1 MKKQA
6 NVVYGLIAGLAIMPL
21 LHAEEAEQFIQLIH
35 QRVAD
40 DLITIRKEHPDV
52 QPKIYAILDQIEKM
66 SATAKGSLQQQKG
79 LKRLV
84 LEKTAENITLKQELA
99 TLKNEVNGTKKTLE
113 SARLELTRKLEEEKA
128 HVQQL
133 WQERK
138 ELMNKMQAFDTHGKE
153 SVATKKKITKAMVK
167 AELND
172 VAQKLAS
179 AQDIPQVDYNLNRTS
194 TSEPNSPR

>member
-1 MKKQA
+1 MKNQA
-6 NVVYGLIAGLAIMPL
+6 NVVYGLIAGLTMMPL
-21 LHAEEAEQFIQLIH
+21 LQAEGAEVFIQTIH

-40 DLITIRKEHPDV
+40 DLINIRKEHPDI
-52 QPKIYAILDQIEKM
+52 QPKIYAILDQIAKM
-66 SATAKGSLQQQKG
+66 SSTAQSSLQQQKG

-84 LEKTAENITLKQELA
+84 LEKTAENIALKQELA

-113 SARLELTRKLEEEKA
+113 SARLELNRKLEEEKKN
-128 HVQQL
+128 VQQL

-138 ELMNKMQAFDTHGKE
+138 ELMNKMQAFDVQGKE
-153 SVATKKKITKAMVK
+153 SAATKKKITKAMVK

-179 AQDIPQVDYNLNRTS
+179 AQEPARMDHNLNRTS
-194 TSEPNSPR
+194 TSDPNSPR